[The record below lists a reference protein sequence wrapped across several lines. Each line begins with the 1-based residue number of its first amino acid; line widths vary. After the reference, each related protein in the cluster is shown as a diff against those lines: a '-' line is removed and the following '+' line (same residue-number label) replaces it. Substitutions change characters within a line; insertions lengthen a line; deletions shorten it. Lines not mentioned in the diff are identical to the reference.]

1 MGYIMNTVQV
11 LDEIEK
17 IVDSTNKRD
26 ILLSRN
32 KANQY
37 EKNCV
42 QSALGGNFESL
53 HTTTLQG
60 NNNRPPA

>member
-1 MGYIMNTVQV
+1 MNTVQV

-53 HTTTLQG
+53 HSTILQG

>member
-1 MGYIMNTVQV
+1 MNTVQV

-32 KANQY
+32 EANQY

-42 QSALGGNFESL
+42 QSVKGGIFESL
-53 HTTTLQG
+53 HTAILQG
-60 NNNRPPA
+60 NHNCS